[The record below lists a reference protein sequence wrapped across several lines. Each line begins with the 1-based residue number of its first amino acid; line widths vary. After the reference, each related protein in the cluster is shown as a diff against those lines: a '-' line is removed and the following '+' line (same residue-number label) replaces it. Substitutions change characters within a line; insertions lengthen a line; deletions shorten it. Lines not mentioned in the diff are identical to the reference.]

1 LDHNYIFYTGLPRS
15 GSTLLSSILSQNPNI
30 YSAGN
35 SPVCQLIWDTF
46 LSVSRN
52 CKEQF
57 ISSNRDAAEFIEP
70 IFDIYYKNVKS
81 KFIFDKSR
89 SWGHE
94 SNIALI
100 KHCITETPKFVV
112 LLRPIIEV
120 FSSFVNLYDLNN
132 IPTNFLYDLMFEEN
146 SEPIIRSYNCS
157 LNLIEK
163 HFENCL
169 FIFYDDIINKPLD
182 VISKVYSFCDIENNF
197 THNLNE
203 IINKFPENDMDAYGV
218 MGMHTVRPTISKR
231 NYTVNIQNEAI
242 LELCTKMDQNLL
254 KKYNEKLFYSS

>member
-1 LDHNYIFYTGLPRS
+1 MDHNYIFYTGLPRS
-15 GSTLLSSILSQNPNI
+15 GSTLLSALLSQNPNI
-30 YSAGN
+30 HSAGN

-57 ISSNRDAAEFIEP
+57 ISSKRDAAEFIEP
-70 IFDIYYKNVKS
+70 IIDIYYKDVKS
-81 KFIFDKSR
+81 KFVFDKSR

-94 SNIALI
+94 SNISLI
-100 KHCITETPKFVV
+100 KRCITETPKFVV
-112 LLRPIIEV
+112 LLRPVIEV
-120 FSSFVNLYDLNN
+120 FSSFVNLYDSNN
-132 IPTNFLYDLMFEEN
+132 IPTDSLYDLMFKEN

-157 LNLIEK
+157 LNLIDN

-182 VISKVYSFCDIENNF
+182 VLSKVYSFCNIENNY

-203 IINKFPENDMDAYGV
+203 IINNFPENDMEAYGLI
-218 MGMHTVRPTISKR
+218 GMHTVRPVISKR
-231 NYTVNIQNEAI
+231 QYTVDIKDESI
-242 LELCTKMDQNLL
+242 LKLCTKMDQNLL
-254 KKYNEKLFYSS
+254 EKYHAKSFHTS